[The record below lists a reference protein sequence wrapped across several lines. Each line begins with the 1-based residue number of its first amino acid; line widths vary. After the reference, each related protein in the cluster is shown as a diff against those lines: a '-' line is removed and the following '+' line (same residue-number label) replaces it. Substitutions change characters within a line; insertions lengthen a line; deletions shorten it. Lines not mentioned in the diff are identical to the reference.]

1 MITAVFYIFYMAL
14 VKLVSDGFFKI
25 CLYNMGHKHS
35 VYHFMRFYKTLTF
48 SWFNLKVQESPNN
61 MVLDL
66 QK

>member
-35 VYHFMRFYKTLTF
+35 VYHFMRFYKT
-48 SWFNLKVQESPNN
+48 
-61 MVLDL
+61 
-66 QK
+66 